1 MPFVV
6 ALAEEETE
14 KKRPT
19 LLVKPKLTL
28 VKDLLSLQKRNRGLQ
43 LLATIVV
50 RQNNLNLC
58 H

>member
-6 ALAEEETE
+6 VLAEEETE
-14 KKRPT
+14 KRPT

-28 VKDLLSLQKRNRGLQ
+28 VKDLLSLWKRNLGLQ

-50 RQNNLNLC
+50 RQNNLNCC